1 MFMFKDVEKMFTEK
15 VAQYIANGY
24 LVNATTMAGHQGEI
38 CKLDLRKGDEVVRI
52 LIDMTNKGWQ
62 KIYYLLVGK
71 NTDVLYGGMD
81 NIIWNKNLQEIERH
95 DFYVISDRYPEKIIF
110 CTAEEAKAAS
120 DKRLDRAA
128 LDPKYN
134 DYVTELSGE
143 YKNVAYR
150 IVRGK
155 DGFKSIKMSDI
166 KKVCREVR
174 RSRVKKVVAYV
185 SKNGRI
191 CPVTLQEASL

>member
-1 MFMFKDVEKMFTEK
+1 M
-15 VAQYIANGY
+15 
-24 LVNATTMAGHQGEI
+24 
-38 CKLDLRKGDEVVRI
+38 
-52 LIDMTNKGWQ
+52 
-62 KIYYLLVGK
+62 
-71 NTDVLYGGMD
+71 
-81 NIIWNKNLQEIERH
+81 
-95 DFYVISDRYPEKIIF
+95 
-110 CTAEEAKAAS
+110 
-120 DKRLDRAA
+120 
-128 LDPKYN
+128 DPKYN